1 MVAAASGFLGG
12 ALAASPIGI
21 RGQIIIG
28 AGTYTADCEYPLC
41 QESLFQAGMK
51 SSVAYTF
58 GNVVANFWGGL
69 YAKADEVW
77 MFFSGVVGIFFGI

>member
-1 MVAAASGFLGG
+1 MNKEIGKYMQRRCGEYAAKQIAST
-12 ALAASPIGI
+12 
-21 RGQIIIG
+21 R
-28 AGTYTADCEYPLC
+28 TYLRD
-41 QESLFQAGMK
+41 SLLQAGIK

-58 GNVVANFWGGL
+58 GNVVANFFGGL

>member
-1 MVAAASGFLGG
+1 
-12 ALAASPIGI
+12 
-21 RGQIIIG
+21 
-28 AGTYTADCEYPLC
+28 
-41 QESLFQAGMK
+41 MK

-77 MFFSGVVGIFFGI
+77 MFFSGVVVLHPSSF

>member
-1 MVAAASGFLGG
+1 
-12 ALAASPIGI
+12 
-21 RGQIIIG
+21 
-28 AGTYTADCEYPLC
+28 
-41 QESLFQAGMK
+41 MK

-58 GNVVANFWGGL
+58 GNVVDNFFGGL